1 MPNDDFGNSSQ
12 RELRES
18 NFRIPPQAIE
28 VEKHVLGGLFLDG
41 DSVGGITTILQ
52 KQDFY
57 LEKHDLIFRA
67 IENLAAGRV
76 VVDIVTVTEELRR
89 IGKLDQVTESYLM
102 EVSMEVVSSA
112 NIEQHARIIKEK
124 SNLRKVIATATRIL
138 DRAYNDRDEPGSVIE
153 YAESEIYLLGESARG
168 AMEGLIDM
176 PTSVLRM
183 VKQLEDTAAGKPNRI
198 RIGIPAVDDI
208 MRGLRFG
215 GLYILAARP
224 GFGKSA
230 MALQAAVTCGL
241 PVPFF
246 SMEMMIEEELER
258 MMAHEDPTLNA
269 NGISTQAL
277 VIAKRQAIADVLA
290 KLSKYPIEFCDSS
303 NLNIPFVRS
312 ECQRMKRKHGKLG
325 LIGIDYLQMM
335 EAVGSH
341 GRRDLEVGSI
351 STGLKKIGNQ
361 LATPVLAVAS
371 LSRKCEERDNK
382 RPIPSDLRDAGQIE
396 SDAHGIIFLYRES
409 AYSPKAKR
417 DPRIANIT
425 EIIIPKN
432 RGGETGRTLADFD
445 GARSWFR
452 SVSKDQQTYY
462 QNFLSGKDFNGEE
475 GEEKATGK
483 KKPKGLPNGPWHN
496 GGASDPELL

>member
-1 MPNDDFGNSSQ
+1 MANEDRAMVQSG
-12 RELRES
+12 
-18 NFRIPPQAIE
+18 FRVPPQAIE
-28 VEKHVLGGLFLDG
+28 VEKHVIGGLFLDG
-41 DSVGGITTILQ
+41 DAVGGVTSILH
-52 KQDFY
+52 KEDFY
-57 LEKHDLIFRA
+57 LEKNELIFRA
-67 IENLAAGRV
+67 IETLAAGRV
-76 VVDIVTVTEELRR
+76 TVDIITVTEELRR
-89 IGKLDQVTESYLM
+89 IGKLEQVGENYLM
-102 EVSMEVVSSA
+102 EISMEVVSSA
-112 NIEQHARIIKEK
+112 NIDHHAKIIKEK
-124 SNLRKVIATATRIL
+124 ANLRKVITMATRIL
-138 DRAYNDRDEPGSVIE
+138 DRAYNDRDEPGSVLE
-153 YAESEIYLLGESARG
+153 YAESEIYLLGESTRG

-183 VKQLEDTAAGKPNRI
+183 LKQLEDTAAGKPNRM

-208 MRGLRFG
+208 MRGFRFG
-215 GLYILAARP
+215 GVYILAARP

-269 NGISTQAL
+269 NGIATQAL
-277 VIAKRQAIADVLA
+277 VIAKQVAINEVLA

-303 NLNIPFVRS
+303 SLNIPFVRS
-312 ECQRMKRKHGKLG
+312 ECQRMKRKYGKLG
-325 LIGIDYLQMM
+325 MIGIDYLQMM

-351 STGLKKIGNQ
+351 STGLKKISNQ
-361 LATPVLAVAS
+361 LSTPVLAVAS
-371 LSRKCEERDNK
+371 LSRECEKRDNK
-382 RPIPSDLRDAGQIE
+382 RPMPSDLRDAGQIE

-417 DPRIANIT
+417 DPRISNIT

-475 GEEKATGK
+475 GEEKKAPKG
-483 KKPKGLPNGPWHN
+483 KPKGPPNGPWHN